1 MNNIA
6 FLFRVF
12 GITFYR
18 RILLLAIILLFF
30 NNSKS
35 QVLSQTVKSK
45 LWEYEN
51 LQQYEQDGYFD
62 FDIFYMDMTNDTIIS
77 DIDSL
82 FIQPHGFIMCKFYT
96 LIPHDYA
103 HLLIVY
109 DNVFLVVN
117 MRESLDDV
125 VARVS
130 DFLCNINM
138 IQKETEIWSQ
148 IIGLHYANRTVDI
161 FDRPPNWSYNPLK
174 KAIKNK

>member
-1 MNNIA
+1 MNNITV
-6 FLFRVF
+6 LFRAF

-35 QVLSQTVKSK
+35 QVLSQTVKNK

-51 LQQYEQDGYFD
+51 LQQYEQYGYFD
-62 FDIFYMDMTNDTIIS
+62 FDIFYMDMINDTIIS
-77 DIDSL
+77 NIDSL

-103 HLLIVY
+103 HLLVVY

-138 IQKETEIWSQ
+138 IQKETEIWSH

-161 FDRPPNWSYNPLK
+161 FDRPHNWSYDPLK
-174 KAIKNK
+174 KQ